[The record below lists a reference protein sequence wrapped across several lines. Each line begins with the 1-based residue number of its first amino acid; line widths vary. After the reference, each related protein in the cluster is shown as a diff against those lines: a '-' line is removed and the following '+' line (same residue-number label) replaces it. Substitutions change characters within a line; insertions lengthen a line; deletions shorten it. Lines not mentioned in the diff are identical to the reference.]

1 MLESLKIEGL
11 VLFIHINRL
20 GSLSA
25 AAQLLGVS
33 RSSVSK
39 QLAALEAKIGSRL
52 FNRTTRKIALT
63 EVGRQVLQEA
73 LKVERALQSIEH
85 FSEDSRSV
93 IAGDLNVTCASAQGR
108 VHLVPLVTRFLAR
121 YPKVNVN
128 LQLEDRLVDMIAEN
142 LDVSIRVG
150 YLPDSTLIARKLGDL
165 SGVLCASPGYL
176 STAPPL
182 LTPSDLLRHRC
193 LFYRNAKLSMNTWSF
208 TSNADQLPMTESVTV
223 SGPLSINDPS
233 ALIPAALAN
242 AGVLLVDKGLLGS
255 AIRDGSLLQV
265 LTDYQVTESLPMYV
279 VYPEREFVPARTR
292 ALVDFLIKEMP
303 ATIQGDR
310 SG

>member
-1 MLESLKIEGL
+1 MLEIVKFEGL
-11 VLFIHINRL
+11 ILFLHINRL

-25 AAQLLGVS
+25 AAQLLGIS

-39 QLAALEAKIGSRL
+39 QLATLEAKIGSRL
-52 FNRTTRKIALT
+52 FNRTTRKLALT
-63 EVGRQVLQEA
+63 EVGRKVLQEA

-85 FSEDSRSV
+85 LSEDSRSV

-108 VHLVPLVTRFLAR
+108 VHLVPLMTRFLAR
-121 YPKVNVN
+121 YPMVNVN
-128 LQLEDRLVDMIAEN
+128 LQLEDRFVDMIAEN

-150 YLPDSTLIARKLGDL
+150 YLPDSTLIARKLGDI

-176 STAPPL
+176 SAAPPL
-182 LTPSDLLRHRC
+182 LRPSDLLRHRC

-208 TSNADQLPMTESVTV
+208 TSNAGDEPITESVTV
-223 SGPLSINDPS
+223 SGPLSINDPG

-242 AGVLLVDKGLLGS
+242 AGVLLIEKGLLGS
-255 AIRDGSLLQV
+255 AMLDGRLVPV

-279 VYPEREFVPARTR
+279 VYPDREFVPARTR
-292 ALVDFLIKEMP
+292 ALVDFLVKEMP
-303 ATIQGDR
+303 AIIQGEW